1 MDGTPKTTSIF
12 DGSDEDTVLKQI
24 GCSIKS
30 CSEKVPVYVKYGKY
44 IHNRPK
50 KEMFGITL
58 ASDNQYIVKYGKA
71 S

>member
-1 MDGTPKTTSIF
+1 MFYS
-12 DGSDEDTVLKQI
+12 SYDENTILKQI
-24 GCSIKS
+24 GCVIKS
-30 CSEKVPVYVKYGKY
+30 CSEKFPVYVKYGKY